1 MAKVHIKIKTDK
13 RNCRKLINH
22 RLLFLFQW
30 KYMRE
35 NLFNVYIYKSP
46 NKSVEVENTLHLL
59 FYIWKRRSKGGCPEG
74 GWKGIS
80 IYDCIDFASISFSS

>member
-22 RLLFLFQW
+22 CLLFLFQW

-35 NLFNVYIYKSP
+35 NLFNVYICKSP
-46 NKSVEVENTLHLL
+46 NMRIKVEKSDLL
-59 FYIWKRRSKGGCPEG
+59 VACPQ
-74 GWKGIS
+74 
-80 IYDCIDFASISFSS
+80 D